1 MLVPPTDTTDCY
13 VTLDLDWAPDFMIEY
28 AAERLVHHGV
38 RATWFVTHASPAID
52 RLRDRGELF
61 EIGIHP
67 NFRSESS
74 HGSDL
79 VSVLKTC
86 MELVPD
92 AVSLRSHSLIQSTSI
107 LEAIIRETVI
117 QVDGS
122 VFLPGARGVEPV
134 HYSMGDRSLVRVPYI
149 WDDCYE
155 IHQRASAWS
164 GSEFMKTKGIKVFN
178 FHPVHVYLNS
188 AGPDNYAALKTRVSG
203 PLFEAKVE
211 DARSLVNESG
221 TGSRTVFD
229 ELLGALS
236 GGGGQ
241 MKAFAPTTSDC

>member
-1 MLVPPTDTTDCY
+1 MLMPNTDITDCY
-13 VTLDLDWAPDFMIEY
+13 VTLDVDWAPDFMIEY
-28 AAERLVHHGV
+28 AADRLVHHGI

-52 RLRDRGELF
+52 RLRDHGDLF
-61 EIGIHP
+61 ELGIHP

-79 VSVLKTC
+79 VSVLASC

-92 AVSLRSHSLIQSTSI
+92 AVSLRSHGLVQSTSI
-107 LEAIIRETVI
+107 LEAILRETPI

-122 VFLPGARGVEPV
+122 LFLPGAGGVEPV
-134 HYSMGDRSLVRVPYI
+134 RYAMGDRSLVRVPYI

-155 IHQRASAWS
+155 IYQRASPWS
-164 GSEFMKTKGIKVFN
+164 SSELLQTKGIKVFN

-188 AGPDNYAALKTRVSG
+188 AGPDTYAALKSRVSG
-203 PLFEAKVE
+203 PLFDAKVG
-211 DARSLVNESG
+211 DVRSLMNESG

-241 MKAFAPTTSDC
+241 MKAFAPTILDF